1 MQRNRRTI
9 TGMLLLA
16 ATVLCGC
23 AADAFHTGR
32 IPVADP
38 PWPAAGAVERITLTA
53 ERIDYRGEKA
63 VRTVWRGS
71 TDDRAVIGEILDA
84 LAARKGD
91 WYAVHPDVRAE
102 PAERIVIV
110 AKDRAPL
117 SLALGPTRL
126 EVAGPL
132 STTILDLSGREA
144 LALKAM
150 LARVPRQ
157 AEPQAPAKP

>member
-1 MQRNRRTI
+1 
-9 TGMLLLA
+9 MLLLA
-16 ATVLCGC
+16 ASVLGGC

-38 PWPAAGAVERITLTA
+38 PWPVAAAVERITLAT
-53 ERIDYRGEKA
+53 ERIVYRGDEA

-71 TDDRAVIGEILDA
+71 IDDRAAIGEVLDA

-110 AKDRAPL
+110 AQDRAPL
-117 SLALGPTRL
+117 VLALGPTRL

-132 STTILDLSGREA
+132 ATMILDLSGREA

-150 LARVPRQ
+150 FARVPRN